1 MSTNESHASV
11 PHEPVLDRAVFEE
24 LTCKVLSEL
33 RTEVQNNTASHT
45 IEELQ
50 SMSIWERKL
59 PSFGNDTLSV
69 LLEAFPPLRE
79 LFDPAQTARSL
90 CTLNNLAA
98 LAGDQVVSEVAGGF
112 AEYFETHATQQWSVL
127 IPIENVD
134 FRAELPAI
142 EGEAVCLRQLEDSER
157 EQLRSFRI
165 PSERL
170 DAFYFA
176 VKVEAG
182 DFQRAVERAREMVE
196 QFISP
201 YYLHRMRSPDPWWR
215 ARTMR
220 QIVSPL
226 AFYQG
231 PESVFGA
238 KRELRQLLTEFAD
251 LFNPDPG
258 MDPQWQMAVEDLIQ
272 TWRKPRD
279 DLSELEKS
287 LRVCAHW
294 MFAAETEEDLEN
306 AFLKHG
312 IAWEGL
318 LPDCSRIR
326 RGWYLLLLCIGACDP
341 LCIETV
347 SQASRLTDRRN
358 SLAHPE
364 IARELYG
371 GMEQALRMLK
381 QSLGWAF
388 DNSIGIWQRS
398 RTSSDE
404 PFAWSQVLDRTFASL
419 CSERFS
425 PDNDDAVLLLLSDLI
440 LLEEDPDCGN
450 CLVLNR
456 PGKSLRVEALIAKSG
471 ECWWARKQDPKASVC
486 HLARALHIANDECL
500 SVNRYHVL
508 LTLKERL
515 ETMDRVVFKEG
526 WSRAGIGIPV
536 PTMDEL
542 ESLLGKME
550 KENGARREHVGWKLR

>member
-1 MSTNESHASV
+1 MSTNKSQASV
-11 PHEPVLDRAVFEE
+11 PHEPVFDRESFEE
-24 LTCKVLSEL
+24 LACKVLSEL
-33 RTEVQNNTASHT
+33 RTEVQKNTASYT

-79 LFDPAQTARSL
+79 LFDPTQTARSL
-90 CTLNNLAA
+90 CTLDNLAA
-98 LAGDQVVSEVAGGF
+98 LTGDQGVSEVAGGF
-112 AEYFETHATQQWSVL
+112 AEHFETRATQQWSVL

-134 FRAELPAI
+134 FRVELPAI
-142 EGEAVCLRQLEDSER
+142 EGKTVCLRQLEDSER
-157 EQLRSFRI
+157 EQLRSFCI
-165 PSERL
+165 PSKIL
-170 DAFYFA
+170 DTFYFA
-176 VKVEAG
+176 VEVESG
-182 DFQRAVERAREMVE
+182 DFQRAVERAREKVE
-196 QFISP
+196 QFIAP
-201 YYLHRMRSPDPWWR
+201 YYLHRMRSPDRWWR

-231 PESVFGA
+231 PESVFGT
-238 KRELRQLLTEFAD
+238 KRELRQLPTEAFE
-251 LFNPDPG
+251 FFSPDPDI
-258 MDPQWQMAVEDLIQ
+258 DPQWQTAVETLIQ

-287 LRVCAHW
+287 LRVCARW
-294 MFAAETEEDLEN
+294 MFTAETEEDLEN
-306 AFLKHG
+306 AFLKHR

-326 RGWYLLLLCIGACDP
+326 REWYLLLLCIGARDP

-371 GMEQALRMLK
+371 GVEQALYMLK
-381 QSLGWAF
+381 QSLRWAF
-388 DNSIGIWQRS
+388 DNSIGIWQRC

-419 CSERFS
+419 CSEHFS

-450 CLVLNR
+450 TLVLNR
-456 PGKSLRVEALIAKSG
+456 PGKSLRVEALIVKAC
-471 ECWWARKQDPKASVC
+471 ECWGDGKDPKASVC
-486 HLARALHIANDECL
+486 HLARALRIADDECL

-526 WSRAGIGIPV
+526 WSRARIGIPV

-542 ESLLGKME
+542 ESMLGKME
-550 KENGARREHVGWKLR
+550 KEDGARREHVGWKLR